1 MTDLMKIALS
11 SADYPIWKDTI
22 SLPAGSTFQ
31 YKYLK
36 KTASGD
42 VSPSGHDFLNNNY
55 SRLLQVIWESDP
67 NRNDTVP
74 SSGSQTLNDSWR

>member
-11 SADYPIWKDTI
+11 SADYPVWKDTI

-42 VSPSGHDFLNNNY
+42 VSPSEHDFLNIIQSY
-55 SRLLQVIWESDP
+55 PVFSRLY
-67 NRNDTVP
+67 
-74 SSGSQTLNDSWR
+74 GSQIPTGTIQFHRPDLRP